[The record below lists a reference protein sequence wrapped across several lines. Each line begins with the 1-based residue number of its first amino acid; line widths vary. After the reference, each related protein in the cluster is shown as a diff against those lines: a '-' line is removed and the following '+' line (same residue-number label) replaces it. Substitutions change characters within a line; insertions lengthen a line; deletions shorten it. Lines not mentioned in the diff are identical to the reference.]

1 MDIHGLLC
9 TDEILNSKSSLEA
22 EMIAVSDGLNHV
34 LWLRNFLEDQGY
46 RMPPAKVF
54 QDNMSIIRL
63 FQTGKCS
70 SSLRTRHIAI
80 SFYFVQDCMYHGE
93 IAVLFVGTNYMIADI
108 LTKPL
113 QGANFEEIEAKLISD
128 CNLE

>member
-46 RMPPAKVF
+46 KMPPAKVF
-54 QDNMSIIRL
+54 QDNMSAIRL
-63 FQTGKCS
+63 FQTGS
-70 SSLRTRHIAI
+70 VRRHCELGI
-80 SFYFVQDCMYHGE
+80 SRFVST
-93 IAVLFVGTNYMIADI
+93 L
-108 LTKPL
+108 
-113 QGANFEEIEAKLISD
+113 
-128 CNLE
+128 